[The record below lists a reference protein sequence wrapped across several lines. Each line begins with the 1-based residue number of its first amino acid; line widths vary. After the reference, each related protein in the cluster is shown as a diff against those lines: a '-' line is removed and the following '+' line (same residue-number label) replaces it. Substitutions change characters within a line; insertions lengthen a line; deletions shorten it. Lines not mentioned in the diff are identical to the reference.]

1 MESGYRVRISKKYT
15 IYIPREISRRL
26 NLREGDYVRLRVERN
41 KLIIEPIV
49 NPFDLALS
57 NKKYAKI
64 TFEEFEKTSEE
75 IQNELF
81 K

>member
-1 MESGYRVRISKKYT
+1 
-15 IYIPREISRRL
+15 
-26 NLREGDYVRLRVERN
+26 VRLRVERN